1 MRATR
6 MGSPVSSIWTPS
18 GCRRTDQG
26 LRQRMHVIEIE
37 NLTHDYQTGFLRKR
51 SLRALDG
58 LSLRVEAG
66 EVFGFLGPNGAGKT
80 TTFKILMRMLRPASG
95 EARILGRPLDDLRMR
110 ARIGYLPERPYF
122 YQHLT
127 ARELLIYCGALC
139 DLPRDRAARRA
150 TELLGQV
157 GLSDSADRR
166 LRKFS
171 KGMLQRVGLAQALI
185 NDPEV
190 LFLDEPMSDLDPLGR
205 REARE
210 LIAGLRARGKTIFF
224 SSHILT
230 DVEAMCDRVAILNRG
245 RMVESGR
252 LSEILKT
259 RSNEIEAVVSGVNEE
274 ILAALGRYALE
285 VAPTPEGAR
294 VRLAHDHELARL
306 LAVVHGAGGRLVSVN
321 PARESLEDLFVREVG
336 ASAKVEPRSLVSY
349 LKLMQI
355 KTLCNQYIDWRKP
368 GCASLPAC
376 SLRRR
381 RIRESMGGLPETARW
396 KRCVPRRLP
405 IYAQD
410 SKS

>member
-1 MRATR
+1 MT
-6 MGSPVSSIWTPS
+6 
-18 GCRRTDQG
+18 
-26 LRQRMHVIEIE
+26 VIEIE
-37 NLTHDYQTGFLRKR
+37 NLTHDYQTGFWSKR

-80 TTFKILMRMLRPASG
+80 TTFKILMRMLRPTAG

-110 ARIGYLPERPYF
+110 TRIGYLPERPYF

-127 ARELLIYCGALC
+127 ARELLLYCGALC

-150 TELLGQV
+150 TELLAQV

-171 KGMLQRVGLAQALI
+171 KGMLQRAGLAQALI

-210 LIAGLRARGKTIFF
+210 LIAGLRSRGKTIFF

-245 RMVESGR
+245 RLVESGR
-252 LSEILKT
+252 LSEMLKT
-259 RSNEIEAVVSGVNEE
+259 RSNEIEVVVSGVNEQT
-274 ILAALGRYALE
+274 LGDLRMLVIE
-285 VAPTPEGAR
+285 VEPTPGGAR
-294 VRLAHDHELARL
+294 VRLRSDRDIARL
-306 LAVVHGAGGRLVSVN
+306 LDVIHRVNGRLVSVS
-321 PARESLEDLFVREVG
+321 PVRESLEEFFVREIGG
-336 ASAKVEPRSLVSY
+336 AK
-349 LKLMQI
+349 
-355 KTLCNQYIDWRKP
+355 
-368 GCASLPAC
+368 
-376 SLRRR
+376 
-381 RIRESMGGLPETARW
+381 
-396 KRCVPRRLP
+396 
-405 IYAQD
+405 
-410 SKS
+410 

>member
-18 GCRRTDQG
+18 GCRRTDQS

-37 NLTHDYQTGFLRKR
+37 NLTHDYQTGFWRKR

-80 TTFKILMRMLRPASG
+80 TTFKILMRMLRPTSG
-95 EARILGRPLDDLRMR
+95 VARILGRPLDDLRMR

-127 ARELLIYCGALC
+127 ARELLLYCGALC

-150 TELLGQV
+150 TELLDRV
-157 GLSDSADRR
+157 GLSDSADRH

-171 KGMLQRVGLAQALI
+171 KGMLQRVGLAQALV

-205 REARE
+205 REVRE
-210 LIAGLRARGKTIFF
+210 LISGLRARGKTIFF

-245 RMVESGR
+245 RLIEAGR
-252 LSEILKT
+252 LSEILKS
-259 RSNEIEAVVSGVNEE
+259 RSNVIEAVVSGVGEE
-274 ILAALGRYALE
+274 VLAELREFALE
-285 VAPTPEGAR
+285 AQPTPEGAR
-294 VRLAHDHELARL
+294 VRLAQDHDLSRL
-306 LAVVHGAGGRLVSVN
+306 LEIAHNAGGRLVSVN
-321 PARESLEDLFVREVG
+321 PVRESLEDLFVREIAAG
-336 ASAKVEPRSLVSY
+336 AKVEPR
-349 LKLMQI
+349 
-355 KTLCNQYIDWRKP
+355 
-368 GCASLPAC
+368 LPARGM
-376 SLRRR
+376 S
-381 RIRESMGGLPETARW
+381 
-396 KRCVPRRLP
+396 
-405 IYAQD
+405 
-410 SKS
+410 

>member
-1 MRATR
+1 M
-6 MGSPVSSIWTPS
+6 S
-18 GCRRTDQG
+18 
-26 LRQRMHVIEIE
+26 VIEIE
-37 NLTHDYQTGFLRKR
+37 SLTHDYQTGFWRKR

-80 TTFKILMRMLRPASG
+80 TTFKILMRMLRPTAG
-95 EARILGRPLDDLRMR
+95 EARILGRPLDDLQMR

-122 YQHLT
+122 YQDLT
-127 ARELLIYCGALC
+127 ARELLLYCGALC

-150 TELLGQV
+150 NELLGEV

-190 LFLDEPMSDLDPLGR
+190 LFLDEPMSDMDPLGR

-245 RMVESGR
+245 RLVESGR

-259 RSNEIEAVVSGVNEE
+259 RSNEIEVVVSGVNEE
-274 ILAALGRYALE
+274 ILAALGRFALE

-336 ASAKVEPRSLVSY
+336 AGAKAEP
-349 LKLMQI
+349 
-355 KTLCNQYIDWRKP
+355 KP
-368 GCASLPAC
+368 LAG
-376 SLRRR
+376 
-381 RIRESMGGLPETARW
+381 
-396 KRCVPRRLP
+396 
-405 IYAQD
+405 
-410 SKS
+410 

>member
-1 MRATR
+1 
-6 MGSPVSSIWTPS
+6 
-18 GCRRTDQG
+18 
-26 LRQRMHVIEIE
+26 MHVIEIE
-37 NLTHDYQTGFLRKR
+37 NLTHDYQTGFWRKR

-80 TTFKILMRMLRPASG
+80 TTFKILMRMLRPTAG
-95 EARILGRPLDDLRMR
+95 AARILGQPLNDLRLR

-122 YQHLT
+122 YHHLT
-127 ARELLIYCGALC
+127 ARELLLYYGALC

-150 TELLGQV
+150 TELLDQV

-190 LFLDEPMSDLDPLGR
+190 LFMDEPMSDLDPLGR

-245 RMVESGR
+245 RLVESGR
-252 LSEILKT
+252 LSEMLKT
-259 RSNEIEAVVSGVNEE
+259 RSNEIEAVVSGVNEQTLNDLRMLV
-274 ILAALGRYALE
+274 IE
-285 VAPTPEGAR
+285 VEPTPGGAR
-294 VRLAHDHELARL
+294 VRLQSDRDIAPL
-306 LAVVHGAGGRLVSVN
+306 LDVIHRVNGRLVSVS
-321 PARESLEDLFVREVG
+321 PVRESLEDLFVREIGG
-336 ASAKVEPRSLVSY
+336 AK
-349 LKLMQI
+349 
-355 KTLCNQYIDWRKP
+355 
-368 GCASLPAC
+368 
-376 SLRRR
+376 
-381 RIRESMGGLPETARW
+381 
-396 KRCVPRRLP
+396 
-405 IYAQD
+405 
-410 SKS
+410 

>member
-1 MRATR
+1 
-6 MGSPVSSIWTPS
+6 
-18 GCRRTDQG
+18 
-26 LRQRMHVIEIE
+26 MHVIEIE
-37 NLTHDYQTGFLRKR
+37 NLTHDYQTGFWRKR

-80 TTFKILMRMLRPASG
+80 TTFKILMRMLRPTAG

-122 YQHLT
+122 YHHLT
-127 ARELLIYCGALC
+127 ARELLLYCGALC
-139 DLPRDRAARRA
+139 DLPRDRAALRA

-157 GLSDSADRR
+157 GLSDSADRG

-245 RMVESGR
+245 RLVESGR
-252 LSEILKT
+252 LSEILKA
-259 RSNEIEAVVSGVNEE
+259 RSNEIEAVVSGVNERTLDGLRT
-274 ILAALGRYALE
+274 LAIE
-285 VAPTPEGAR
+285 VEPTPGGAR
-294 VRLAHDHELARL
+294 VRLQSDRDIARL
-306 LAVVHGAGGRLVSVN
+306 LDVIHRVNGRLVSVS
-321 PARESLEDLFVREVG
+321 PVRESLEEFFVREIGG
-336 ASAKVEPRSLVSY
+336 AK
-349 LKLMQI
+349 
-355 KTLCNQYIDWRKP
+355 
-368 GCASLPAC
+368 
-376 SLRRR
+376 
-381 RIRESMGGLPETARW
+381 
-396 KRCVPRRLP
+396 
-405 IYAQD
+405 
-410 SKS
+410 

>member
-1 MRATR
+1 M
-6 MGSPVSSIWTPS
+6 S
-18 GCRRTDQG
+18 
-26 LRQRMHVIEIE
+26 VIEIE
-37 NLTHDYQTGFLRKR
+37 NLTHDYQIGFWRKR

-80 TTFKILMRMLRPASG
+80 TTFKILMRMLRPTAG

-110 ARIGYLPERPYF
+110 ALIGYLPERPYF
-122 YQHLT
+122 YHHLT
-127 ARELLIYCGALC
+127 ARELLLYYGALC

-150 TELLGQV
+150 SELLGQI
-157 GLSDSADRR
+157 GLSDSADRP

-245 RMVESGR
+245 RLVESGR

-259 RSNEIEAVVSGVNEE
+259 RSNEIEVVVSGVNERTLDDLRMLV
-274 ILAALGRYALE
+274 IE
-285 VAPTPEGAR
+285 VEPTPGGAR
-294 VRLAHDHELARL
+294 VRLQSDRDIARL
-306 LAVVHGAGGRLVSVN
+306 LDVIHRVNGRLVSVS
-321 PARESLEDLFVREVG
+321 PVRESLEELFVREIGG
-336 ASAKVEPRSLVSY
+336 AK
-349 LKLMQI
+349 
-355 KTLCNQYIDWRKP
+355 
-368 GCASLPAC
+368 
-376 SLRRR
+376 
-381 RIRESMGGLPETARW
+381 
-396 KRCVPRRLP
+396 
-405 IYAQD
+405 
-410 SKS
+410 